1 MTCLSIIYHLP
12 TYLFIYLP
20 TYLSIYLSVYLSIYP
35 FIHPSTYSS
44 IIYLSPSGDLLQEA
58 AHAEGNGNPVQYS
71 CLEWVAISFSRGSSQ
86 RRDRTQVS
94 RITDRSFPVSATRK
108 PDLGNG
114 GKGRG
119 VCRQSW
125 IPPLSVSGQA
135 RPQTWLGGGLGSR
148 LPTSVSSTDSSEL
161 LAPTR
166 HCPSPRVSMK
176 MSERLSMEALCHP
189 KWVSA

>member
-1 MTCLSIIYHLP
+1 MVSRRGGDVAQSRP
-12 TYLFIYLP
+12 TLCDP
-20 TYLSIYLSVYLSIYP
+20 MDCSP
-35 FIHPSTYSS
+35 PGSS
-44 IIYLSPSGDLLQEA
+44 IHGIFQA
-58 AHAEGNGNPVQYS
+58 RV
-71 CLEWVAISFSRGSSQ
+71 LEWVVISFSRGSSQ

-94 RITDRSFPVSATRK
+94 RITGRRFPVPATRK
-108 PDLGNG
+108 PDLSSG

-125 IPPLSVSGQA
+125 FPPALHVSGQA
-135 RPQTWLGGGLGSR
+135 RPQTWLGGALGSR
-148 LPTSVSSTDSSEL
+148 FPTSVSSTDSSEL
-161 LAPTR
+161 LAPPR

>member
-1 MTCLSIIYHLP
+1 MVSRRCGDVAQSRPTLSDP
-12 TYLFIYLP
+12 MDCSP
-20 TYLSIYLSVYLSIYP
+20 PGSSVHGI
-35 FIHPSTYSS
+35 FQAT
-44 IIYLSPSGDLLQEA
+44 
-58 AHAEGNGNPVQYS
+58 V
-71 CLEWVAISFSRGSSQ
+71 LEWVAISFSRGSSQ

-94 RITDRSFPVSATRK
+94 RITGRRFPVSATRK

-166 HCPSPRVSMK
+166 HCASPRVSMK